1 MSASPLSAANT
12 PTVSPTQIERRYM
25 TRMSYSNHQDEIKKR
40 MKDNINLMSKT
51 ELTLVRRNAPYE
63 NMFDIK
69 FSKDIKKNDLI
80 IFSDYGVYFNVFDTP
95 ANTLTYIMI
104 SNHKLVDNDDI
115 GMDYAP
121 PVTAIIGVVHQ
132 GTSAYNK
139 ILNDV
144 LNLRGGAV
152 KKRKHKK

>member
-12 PTVSPTQIERRYM
+12 PTVSPRQIERRYM
-25 TRMSYSNHQDEIKKR
+25 TRMSYSNHQDELKKR

-51 ELTLVRRNAPYE
+51 ELTLVRRNPPYE

-95 ANTLTYIMI
+95 ANRPTYIMI
-104 SNHKLVDNDDI
+104 SNHKLVDNDDL

-132 GTSAYNK
+132 GTTAYNK

-144 LNLRGGAV
+144 LNLSGGAV
-152 KKRKHKK
+152 KKRKYKK